1 MISLGEKLT
10 EADIQ
15 TMMAEA
21 DLDKDGK
28 VDYEEFLRMM
38 QIEAEAD

>member
-1 MISLGEKLT
+1 MVSLGEKIT

-21 DLDKDGK
+21 DLDKDGR

-38 QIEAEAD
+38 QLN